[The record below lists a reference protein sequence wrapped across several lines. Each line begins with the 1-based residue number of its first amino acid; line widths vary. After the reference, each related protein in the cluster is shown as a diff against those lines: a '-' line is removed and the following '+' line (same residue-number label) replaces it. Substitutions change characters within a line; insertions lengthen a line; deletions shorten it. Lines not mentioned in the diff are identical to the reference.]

1 MTTMD
6 EYLFLIFIFHTA
18 IREPRTYA
26 FFFTVFPF
34 KRRNYFSAVTKVLR
48 SASSKIG
55 KRNGNNNDTRLMEF
69 LVSISG
75 SLQFW
80 LKFSTRSI
88 SQTRKYKF
96 ANRNVDDGY
105 VVDSELVGF
114 ECSMLRCHSRRC
126 YGVLWRHWCSVERRG
141 EGEMIYRPDTVTRTA
156 R

>member
-75 SLQFW
+75 SLQF
-80 LKFSTRSI
+80 
-88 SQTRKYKF
+88 
-96 ANRNVDDGY
+96 
-105 VVDSELVGF
+105 
-114 ECSMLRCHSRRC
+114 
-126 YGVLWRHWCSVERRG
+126 
-141 EGEMIYRPDTVTRTA
+141 
-156 R
+156 